1 MRNVMMTMRWE
12 TKHVGLL
19 MMTMRWE
26 TKHVG
31 LLNMSMLLD
40 ISINIRI
47 LYRHRLQQR
56 ERKMEKNTL
65 SKIKVTR
72 IEASVGEMCL
82 MVKCL

>member
-1 MRNVMMTMRWE
+1 
-12 TKHVGLL
+12 
-19 MMTMRWE
+19 
-26 TKHVG
+26 
-31 LLNMSMLLD
+31 MLLD

-65 SKIKVTR
+65 SNIKVTR

-82 MVKCL
+82 MVKCLWSSDQTILSKVEQTGLIKYHQNEITWFFS